1 VCDMHRTGAGR
12 TGAGHPW
19 LVSFRGTTVSN
30 LTMPNVGPIYGLRR
44 RKEGAMRRDLLLIC
58 SAILALGLISWTF
71 WGNPEMGSV
80 PRMHTDQ
87 SLEADPNLKLI
98 SERSAYMRTER

>member
-1 VCDMHRTGAGR
+1 VCAICI
-12 TGAGHPW
+12 APALVPW
-19 LVSFRGTTVSN
+19 LVSFRGTTASN
-30 LTMPNVGPIYGLRR
+30 LTMPNVGPIYGLRS

-71 WGNPEMGSV
+71 WGNPEMGSA
-80 PRMHTDQ
+80 PRMHTAQ
-87 SLEADPNLKLI
+87 SLKADPNFI

>member
-1 VCDMHRTGAGR
+1 MCAISIAPALV
-12 TGAGHPW
+12 PW

-80 PRMHTDQ
+80 PRLRTAQ
-87 SLEADPNLKLI
+87 SLKADPNLKLI

>member
-1 VCDMHRTGAGR
+1 
-12 TGAGHPW
+12 
-19 LVSFRGTTVSN
+19 
-30 LTMPNVGPIYGLRR
+30 MPNVGPIYGLRR

-58 SAILALGLISWTF
+58 NAILALGLISWTF

-80 PRMHTDQ
+80 PRMHTAQ